1 MTRTLPHSFVPAAS
15 ALTATS
21 VDDLIRPGLCR
32 AFPLLPEDPNADR
45 SGELLDA
52 LAQRRFTAV
61 EIEA

>member
-45 SGELLDA
+45 FGELLDA
-52 LAQRRFTAV
+52 LAQHGSRAV
-61 EIEA
+61 GAEA